1 MAAGDLQVVTIRS
14 GMERAVVPSKV
25 YTALAY
31 GRPLLAVASE
41 ETDVAGIVRTW
52 GCGLVASPTS
62 PEDVAEKV
70 LWAREHPEALTEMAA
85 GSAEAGRHFERGRQL
100 GRLADLV
107 GAVAGKS
114 LRCTG
119 GSRRRLDKHAGEAT
133 PVPQWAGRAAPV
145 TDRHGWG
152 RR

>member
-1 MAAGDLQVVTIRS
+1 
-14 GMERAVVPSKV
+14 MERAVVPSKV

-41 ETDVAGIVRTW
+41 ESDVVGIVRNW

-70 LWAREHPEALTEMAA
+70 LWARDHPAALTEMAA
-85 GSAEAGRHFERGRQL
+85 SSAEAGRHFERGRQL

-107 GAVAGKS
+107 GAVAG
-114 LRCTG
+114 
-119 GSRRRLDKHAGEAT
+119 RR
-133 PVPQWAGRAAPV
+133 
-145 TDRHGWG
+145 
-152 RR
+152 